1 VIWETV
7 HPVNTLMVMFH
18 SLQATYIRN
27 TLLHALRQVAPPAKI
42 QMVPSN
48 AVYQYPTI
56 RDLAQFACQ
65 VTRSANASG
74 DIDTDEAKRQRL
86 LNLITKYTQDWP
98 VHRPAKD
105 AINLTDETVLL
116 TGSTGGLG
124 SQLLA
129 QLVAIPS
136 VSRIYA
142 FNRPAQKS
150 SRDRHVEAF
159 VGRGNNVALLDS
171 EKIVY
176 VEGDAAVY
184 GFNIQPEL
192 FAEVLACDY
201 F

>member
-1 VIWETV
+1 MGTI
-7 HPVNTLMVMFH
+7 FD

-27 TLLHALRQVAPPAKI
+27 TLVHALRQVAPPAKI

-48 AVYQYPTI
+48 AVYQHPTI

-65 VTRSANASG
+65 VTRSANASV

-86 LNLITKYTQDWP
+86 LDLVAKYTQDWP

-129 QLVAIPS
+129 QLVAMPS

-176 VEGDAAVY
+176 VEGDTAVD

-192 FAEVLACDY
+192 FTEVFACDY
-201 F
+201 FQPLHSH